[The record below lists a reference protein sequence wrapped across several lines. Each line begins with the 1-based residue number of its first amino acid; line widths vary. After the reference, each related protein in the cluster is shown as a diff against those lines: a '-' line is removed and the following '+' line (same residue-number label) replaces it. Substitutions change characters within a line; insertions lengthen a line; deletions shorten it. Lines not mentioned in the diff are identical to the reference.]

1 MKYGFI
7 GLGNMASAL
16 VRGLAASSNGR
27 HSLCGYNP
35 TRAKAEKLAADC
47 GLEICNSNA
56 EVAEKSDVI
65 VLAVKPHMVE
75 QALVGVL
82 DAAKGKLIIS
92 VVAGRPVEF
101 LEGLFPGSPVARIM
115 PNINAKVGASV
126 TGVCYG
132 RHIADEHKT
141 AVLDLTN
148 GIGESM
154 EIEERFAG
162 IFGIIGGSAPAFTYM
177 YINAVANAA
186 VKEGMPKPLALRVAA
201 ASALGSAKLIL
212 NSTEHPFAL
221 ADQVCSPG
229 GTTIEGVLALQELG
243 FESAVHKAVLAAID
257 KGKRL

>member
-16 VRGLAASSNGR
+16 VRGLAASSGGR

-47 GLEICNSNA
+47 GLQICNSNV
-56 EVAEKSDVI
+56 EVAGISDVI

-75 QALVGVL
+75 QALAGVAE
-82 DAAKGKLIIS
+82 AAKDKLIIS

-101 LEGLFPGSPVARIM
+101 LEGLFPGSPLVRIM
-115 PNINAKVGASV
+115 PNINAKVGASI
-126 TGVCYG
+126 TGLCYG
-132 RHIADEHKT
+132 RHITDEHKT
-141 AVLDLTN
+141 AALDLTN
-148 GIGESM
+148 GIGRSM
-154 EIEERFAG
+154 EIDERFAG
-162 IFGIIGGSAPAFTYM
+162 IFGIIGGAAPAFTFT

-186 VKEGMPKPLALRVAA
+186 VKEGMPKPMALSVAA

-212 NSTEHPFAL
+212 ESAEHPSAL

-229 GTTIEGVLALQELG
+229 GTTIEGVLTLQELG

-257 KGKRL
+257 KGRRL